1 MIKYIRARHK
11 EVCLHADGPL
21 GDTTLEC
28 YNCGYKNVFLLG
40 FIPAKSDTV
49 VVLLCRQPCANAASN
64 KDATWDLSSWLPLI
78 ENRSFLPW
86 LVKVPTDAEQQRSRH
101 ITSSQIV
108 KLEDLW
114 RENAEAKLEDLD
126 APGVDEEPEKVVLQY
141 EDAYAYQNIMGPL
154 VKLEADYDKKMKES
168 QTQDDAV
175 VRWGMGLNMKRY
187 LFSPLYFTLFE

>member
-1 MIKYIRARHK
+1 MKA
-11 EVCLHADGPL
+11 
-21 GDTTLEC
+21 TLITPR
-28 YNCGYKNVFLLG
+28 

-49 VVLLCRQPCANAASN
+49 VVLLCRQPCANSASN
-64 KDATWDLSSWLPLI
+64 KDANWDLSSWLPLI

-86 LVKVPTDAEQQRSRH
+86 LVKVPSEQEQQRSRH
-101 ITSSQIV
+101 ITNSQIV

-114 RENAEAKLEDLD
+114 RENSEAKLEDLD
-126 APGVDEEPEKVVLQY
+126 APGVDEEPDKVLLQY

-168 QTQDDAV
+168 QTQEDAV

-187 LFSPLYFTLFE
+187 ILC